1 MKKLL
6 FFLLFIPFLLQAQDY
21 IYVPEAT
28 KKVLALWRDADAV
41 SITTAETIVE
51 KFPKSSTN
59 PFGYVILKPS
69 DYSPTKSYPVWPF
82 VHGAGGRGDGSS
94 SALDALVSTQIP
106 SNLKAAAEKYK
117 FIIVAPQYAD
127 AGNNAVIDN
136 AITKALALPGADA
149 TRLVGGCFSMGGG
162 EMTRYVTSS
171 QANADKFALLIV
183 VAGLNGLQ
191 SAGLKYIVQS
201 KLPVIYFHAN
211 DDKSA
216 SPSYSKN
223 GLAAINALNP
233 EIPAKGVFYT
243 DGGHDIT
250 NRVYDADRF
259 PWTGNEIPNNL
270 YEYALNLTNDEP
282 KAVPVLPG
290 AVVPVAIAEDVT
302 TTSNLVDLI
311 GSKSRNAIP
320 DKSKW
325 ACVGVPAGV
334 NIWNVNA
341 CGYINCY
348 KVNLPVEG
356 KYTFRLTVADAAGQ
370 TATKDISVTYSKSGT
385 PPVDPDPPVPPVKVI
400 VSRFYYGGWELVIYA
415 DGSTDLKK

>member
-6 FFLLFIPFLLQAQDY
+6 FLLLFIPFLLQAQ
-21 IYVPEAT
+21 
-28 KKVLALWRDADAV
+28 L
-41 SITTAETIVE
+41 VE
-51 KFPKSSTN
+51 KYPKSSTN
-59 PFGYVILKPS
+59 PYGYVILKPS

-136 AITKALALPGADA
+136 AITKALAVPGADA
-149 TRLVGGCFSMGGG
+149 SRLVGGCFSMGGG

-171 QANADKFALLIV
+171 QANADKFALLVV

-191 SAGLKYIVQS
+191 SAGIKYIVQS

-211 DDKSA
+211 NDPSA
-216 SPSYSKN
+216 SVNNSKN
-223 GLAAINALNP
+223 GMAAINALNP

-250 NRVYDADRF
+250 NRVFDADKF

-270 YEYALNLTNDEP
+270 YEYALSLTNETP
-282 KAVPVLPG
+282 ATVPVLPG
-290 AVVPVAIAEDVT
+290 AVVPVALADDIT
-302 TTSNLVDLI
+302 TTTAVITLN
-311 GSKSRNAIP
+311 GSKSRNYI
-320 DKSKW
+320 DSKSKW
-325 ACVGVPAGV
+325 SCVGVPAGV

-341 CGYINCY
+341 CNWIACPNITLPAEGVY
-348 KVNLPVEG
+348 K
-356 KYTFRLTVADAAGQ
+356 FRLTVADAAGQ
-370 TATKDISVTYSKSGT
+370 TATKDITVTYSKSGT
-385 PPVDPDPPVPPVKVI
+385 PPTDSDPPLPPAKVI
-400 VSRFYYGGWELVIYA
+400 VGRFFYGGWELVIYS
-415 DGSTDLKK
+415 DGSTDKK